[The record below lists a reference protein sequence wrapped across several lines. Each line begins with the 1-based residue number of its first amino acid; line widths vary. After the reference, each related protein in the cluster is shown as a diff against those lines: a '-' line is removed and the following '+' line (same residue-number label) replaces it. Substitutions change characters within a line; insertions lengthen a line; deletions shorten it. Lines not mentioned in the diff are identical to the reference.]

1 MSYDTIGS
9 ISDRFVGLV
18 NMGLLWGSVPQ
29 TQSKARQHPT
39 NTIQRGACQEYGGG
53 VIPDGIL
60 PWIRGICQSPF
71 WMEMGRLTTNAQ
83 PPQPPDNARRY
94 EILVVD
100 DERGMRRVLCAM
112 LEKKGYFVHTAADGL
127 EAVALLAERPIAVLI
142 TDIKMPNMDGMAL
155 LDHVLAHHPHVPT
168 VVITAHGTVDNAV
181 VALKKGAFDY
191 ITKPFDITEMQVIV
205 EKALHTRELN
215 DRNYH
220 PAPEEIGRYDI
231 IGRSKQMMA
240 VYDVI
245 SKVADTPSTV
255 LITGE
260 SGTGKELIAR
270 ALHQHSSR
278 QKKPFIAINCA
289 AIPQNLME
297 SELFG
302 HEKGAFT
309 GAISSRA
316 GRFELAHEGTLFL
329 DEIGEIPV
337 EMQVKMLRALQE
349 GSFERVGGV
358 QTIKVEV
365 RVVAA
370 TNQNLQEK
378 IKQGTFREDLF
389 YRLNV
394 VPIHLPPLRERRS
407 DIPLLVQHFLDKF
420 NLRLRKSIE
429 GITPEALNS
438 LQEHQWP
445 GNIRELENVIERC
458 LLFASGAQITLQE
471 LPPELL
477 QSGTQGGV
485 YIPPAIAC
493 DMSMSLP
500 ELWKIQK
507 ERLER
512 EMLRRALDQTQGNVT
527 KAADLL
533 GISRKSMQKKMKDLG
548 LREHA

>member
-1 MSYDTIGS
+1 
-9 ISDRFVGLV
+9 
-18 NMGLLWGSVPQ
+18 
-29 TQSKARQHPT
+29 
-39 NTIQRGACQEYGGG
+39 
-53 VIPDGIL
+53 
-60 PWIRGICQSPF
+60 
-71 WMEMGRLTTNAQ
+71 MEDGRLTTQVQ
-83 PPQPPDNARRY
+83 PDSQTGAVTRRY
-94 EILVVD
+94 EVLVVD

-127 EAVALLAERPIAVLI
+127 EAVSILAERPIAVLI

-155 LDHVLAHHPHVPT
+155 LDHVLVHHPHIPT
-168 VVITAHGTVDNAV
+168 IVITAHGTVDNAV

-191 ITKPFDITEMQVIV
+191 ITKPFDINEMQLVV

-270 ALHQHSSR
+270 ALHQNSSR
-278 QKKPFIAINCA
+278 RNKPFIAINCA

-309 GAISSRA
+309 GAVSSKA

-349 GSFERVGGV
+349 GQFERVGGI
-358 QTIKVEV
+358 QTIHVGV
-365 RVVAA
+365 RVIAA

-378 IKQGTFREDLF
+378 IKQGTFRDDLF

-394 VPIHLPPLRERRS
+394 VPIQLPPLRDRRS
-407 DIPLLVQHFLDKF
+407 DIPLLVQHFVEKF
-420 NLRLRKSIE
+420 NGRLKKSIE
-429 GITPEALNS
+429 GVTPEALNS
-438 LQEHQWP
+438 LQEYQWP
-445 GNIRELENVIERC
+445 GNIRELENVVERC
-458 LLFASGAQITLQE
+458 MLFASGSQITLQE

-477 QSGTQGGV
+477 QSGQSGAM

-500 ELWKIQK
+500 ELWKLQK

-548 LREHA
+548 LRENA

>member
-1 MSYDTIGS
+1 
-9 ISDRFVGLV
+9 
-18 NMGLLWGSVPQ
+18 MGLLGSLKKGLNRLANRPPLSILQETKGEDATYRAVI
-29 TQSKARQHPT
+29 S
-39 NTIQRGACQEYGGG
+39 RGACQEYGGG
-53 VIPDGIL
+53 VIPNGIL
-60 PWIRGICQSPF
+60 PWIRGILPKPF

-83 PPQPPDNARRY
+83 PPQPQDNARRH

-127 EAVALLAERPIAVLI
+127 EAVSLLAERPIAVLI

-155 LDHVLAHHPHVPT
+155 LDHVLAHHPHIPT
-168 VVITAHGTVDNAV
+168 IVITAHGTVDNAV

-220 PAPEEIGRYDI
+220 PDPEEIGRYDI

-278 QKKPFIAINCA
+278 RNKPFIAINCA

-349 GSFERVGGV
+349 GSFERVGGI

-407 DIPLLVQHFLDKF
+407 DIPLLVQHFIDKF

-438 LQEHQWP
+438 LQEYQWP

-458 LLFASGAQITLQE
+458 LLFALGAQITLQE

-477 QSGTQGGV
+477 QSGAQGGV